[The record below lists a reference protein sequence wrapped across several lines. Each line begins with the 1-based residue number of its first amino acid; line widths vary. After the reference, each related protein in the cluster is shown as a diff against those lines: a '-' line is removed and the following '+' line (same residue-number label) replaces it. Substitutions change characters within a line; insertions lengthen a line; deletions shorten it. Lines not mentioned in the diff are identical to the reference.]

1 MTLDDSKHWSPDTL
15 LAHMGRTPGE
25 HKGAVNPPVYHAS
38 TVLFPTVTALEES
51 VRKRND
57 AGHFHYGRFGTPT
70 SHALEQALARLEGGD
85 HALVLPSGVAAI
97 STTLL
102 AHCGPGDHL
111 LMVDSVYGP
120 ARSLCETLLRRLGIE
135 TEYYNPRIGA
145 GIARLIRPNTKL
157 VYLESPGSL
166 TFEIQDLPAI
176 AEPAHRQGVAVA
188 IDSTWGTPL
197 FHTPLALGADLV
209 IHAATK
215 YIVGHADAMLG
226 AVVMR
231 KERYMPVRL
240 AATALGHTVAADD
253 CYLALRGLRTLSVR
267 LQRHQETGLTL
278 AKWLQGRQEV
288 ARVIHPALPDHPDHA
303 LWQRDFR
310 GATGL
315 FAVELKPCSRPAV
328 EAMLNGFSLF
338 GMGFSWGGFESLAL
352 LTDPSHLRDAVPWP
366 TGAGPL
372 LRIHAGL
379 EDPADLIADL
389 ERGFERLRS
398 VQGGRDGTA

>member
-1 MTLDDSKHWSPDTL
+1 MTLDDSKHWSLDTL
-15 LAHMGRTPGE
+15 LAHTGRTPGE

-57 AGHFHYGRFGTPT
+57 PGHFHYGRFGTPT

-135 TEYYNPRIGA
+135 TEYYDPRIGA

-231 KERYMPVRL
+231 KDRYLPVRL

-253 CYLALRGLRTLSVR
+253 CYLALRGPANAFGTAAAPPGDRPDPGQVAAREAGGRPRHPPRPARPPRPCPVAARLPRRSGAVRGGAETLLPARGRGDAQRPQAVRHGLLLGRLRKPGAADR
-267 LQRHQETGLTL
+267 PL
-278 AKWLQGRQEV
+278 ASARRGTV
-288 ARVIHPALPDHPDHA
+288 AR
-303 LWQRDFR
+303 
-310 GATGL
+310 
-315 FAVELKPCSRPAV
+315 
-328 EAMLNGFSLF
+328 
-338 GMGFSWGGFESLAL
+338 
-352 LTDPSHLRDAVPWP
+352 
-366 TGAGPL
+366 
-372 LRIHAGL
+372 
-379 EDPADLIADL
+379 
-389 ERGFERLRS
+389 RS
-398 VQGGRDGTA
+398 GTALAHPCRA